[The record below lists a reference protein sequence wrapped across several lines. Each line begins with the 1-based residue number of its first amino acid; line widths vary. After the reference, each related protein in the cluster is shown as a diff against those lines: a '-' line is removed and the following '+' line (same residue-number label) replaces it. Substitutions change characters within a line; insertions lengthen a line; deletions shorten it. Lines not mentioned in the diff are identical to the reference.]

1 MHASKQVSIAVPRLY
16 GGGAEKTT
24 MQLAKLLANENRV
37 SRVYAGETE
46 GAESFPELDIV
57 DLRSLRA
64 RGAVTSLMGN
74 LKDDPAGILFM
85 TLGYI
90 NLAPFAR
97 LRSPSRKLVL
107 RLGNT
112 IGPELA
118 PLSPYAQLRYR
129 LLVQAACLAATKI
142 IVQCNYMKED
152 LHKHVKV
159 DDRKI
164 QVIYN
169 FVEDEIWQHSV
180 SEDSPIASPYLFTAA
195 TMKPQKAFDTLLAA
209 YAMARQRGVTD
220 RKLVVAGVAEDDPQI
235 LALMRANQ
243 LSTEDVICLGFVR
256 NIYDLIAHSE
266 LCVLSSRYEGFCNF
280 LLEAAALGKKILA
293 TDSPGGNAELFE
305 KYGNVVSVPVDD
317 VSRLCQGM
325 GESRNDLT
333 VSEAQSSLAL
343 FRRQPV
349 FDRYR
354 DALLEMGTGIAAN
367 GVG

>member
-1 MHASKQVSIAVPRLY
+1 MHANKQVSIAVPRLH

-24 MQLAKLLANENRV
+24 MQLARLLARENRI
-37 SRVYAGETE
+37 SRVYTGETE
-46 GAESFPELDIV
+46 GAESFQELDIV
-57 DLRSLRA
+57 DLGSPRA
-64 RGAVTSLMGN
+64 RGAVTSLLGK
-74 LKDDPAGILFM
+74 LKDDPAGVLLM

-90 NLAPFAR
+90 NLAAFAR

-112 IGPELA
+112 MGPELA
-118 PLSPYAQLRYR
+118 PLSSSAQLRYR
-129 LLVQAACLAATKI
+129 LSVQAACLAADKI

-152 LHKHVKV
+152 LHKQVKV

-169 FVEDEIWQHSV
+169 FIEDEIWEHSV
-180 SEDSPIASPYLFTAA
+180 SDNSPIASPYLFTAS

-209 YAMARQRGVTD
+209 YAMARQTGVTD
-220 RKLVVAGVAEDDPQI
+220 RKLVVAGVAEDDPEM
-235 LALMRANQ
+235 LALMCANQ
-243 LSTEDVICLGFVR
+243 LSTEDVICLGFLSD
-256 NIYDLIAHSE
+256 IYDLIAHSE

-305 KYGNVVSVPVDD
+305 QYRNVLSVPVDD

-325 GESRNDLT
+325 GESRNDLP
-333 VSEAQSSLAL
+333 VSEARSSLSP
-343 FRRQPV
+343 FRTETV
-349 FDRYR
+349 FEQYR
-354 DALLEMGTGIAAN
+354 DALL
-367 GVG
+367 

>member
-1 MHASKQVSIAVPRLY
+1 MQENKQVSIAIPRLH

-24 MQLAKLLANENRV
+24 MRLARLLAAENRV
-37 SRVYAGETE
+37 SRVYAGETD
-46 GAESFPELDIV
+46 GADAFPELEIV
-57 DLRSLRA
+57 DLGSLRA
-64 RGAVTSLMGN
+64 RGAVTKLMCA

-90 NLAPFAR
+90 NLAPIAR
-97 LRSPSRKLVL
+97 LSSPSRRLVL

-118 PLSPYAQLRYR
+118 SLGRSAQLRYR
-129 LLVQAACLAATKI
+129 LSVQAACLAAGKI

-152 LHKHVKV
+152 IHKHVKV
-159 DDRKI
+159 DDHKI

-180 SEDSPIASPYLFTAA
+180 SEKSPLPSPYLFTAA

-209 YAMARQRGVTD
+209 YSMARRTGVTD
-220 RKLVVAGVAEDDPQI
+220 RKLVIAGVSEDDPEI

-243 LSTEDVICLGFVR
+243 LSTEDVICLGFVT

-280 LLEAAALGKKILA
+280 LLEAAGLGKKILA

-305 KYGNVVSVPVDD
+305 NYGNVVSVPVDD
-317 VSRLCQGM
+317 ISRLCEGM
-325 GESRNDLT
+325 GESRNDLAVT
-333 VSEAQSSLAL
+333 DVQSSLTL
-343 FRRQPV
+343 FRRETV
-349 FDRYR
+349 FDQYR
-354 DALLEMGTGIAAN
+354 DVLL
-367 GVG
+367 

>member
-1 MHASKQVSIAVPRLY
+1 MHASQQVSIAVPRLR

-24 MQLAKLLANENRV
+24 MQLARLLASENRV

-46 GAESFPELDIV
+46 GAESFPELEVV
-57 DLRSLRA
+57 DLHSPRA
-64 RGAVTSLMGN
+64 RGAVASLLGK
-74 LKDDPAGILFM
+74 LKDDPASTLFM

-97 LRSPSRKLVL
+97 LSSPSRKLVL

-118 PLSPYAQLRYR
+118 PLNPSARLRYR
-129 LLVQAACLAATKI
+129 LSVQAACLAASKI

-169 FVEDEIWQHSV
+169 FLEDEIGQHLV
-180 SEDSPIASPYLFTAA
+180 SERSPIAAPYLFTAA

-209 YAMARQRGVTD
+209 YAMARQTGVTD
-220 RKLVVAGVAEDDPQI
+220 RKLVIAGVAEDDPEI

-243 LSTEDVICLGFVR
+243 LSTENVICLGFVS

-280 LLEAAALGKKILA
+280 LLEAAGLGKKILA

-305 KYGNVVSVPVDD
+305 NYRNVVSVPVDD
-317 VSRLCQGM
+317 VSRLCEGM
-325 GESRNDLT
+325 GESRNDLA
-333 VSEAQSSLAL
+333 VSEAQSSLTL
-343 FRRQPV
+343 FRRETV
-349 FDRYR
+349 FDQYR
-354 DALLEMGTGIAAN
+354 DALL
-367 GVG
+367 

>member
-169 FVEDEIWQHSV
+169 FVEDEIWKHSV
-180 SEDSPIASPYLFTAA
+180 SEHSPIASPYLFTAA

-209 YAMARQRGVTD
+209 YAMARRTGVTD
-220 RKLVVAGVAEDDPQI
+220 RKLVIAGVAGDDPEM

-243 LSTEDVICLGFVR
+243 LSTEDVICLGFLR

-280 LLEAAALGKKILA
+280 LLEAAGLGKKILA

-305 KYGNVVSVPVDD
+305 NYRNVVSVPVDD
-317 VSRLCQGM
+317 IPRLCAGM
-325 GESRNDLT
+325 GESRNDLA
-333 VSEAQSSLAL
+333 VSEAQSSLTL
-343 FRRQPV
+343 FRRETV
-349 FDRYR
+349 FDQYR
-354 DALLEMGTGIAAN
+354 DALL
-367 GVG
+367 